1 MTQQT
6 ATLER
11 RYVEAW
17 NAAIAP
23 SSSDVPAELHALRE
37 SAIAKF
43 EEVGFPTERRGNEA
57 WKYTDVG
64 PIANATFDDLAPV
77 PPVRVA
83 TEALDQHIMGGS
95 VWNRM
100 VFVDGHWVPSLTS
113 LPMLPPQ
120 VTVTSLAKAM
130 ALHPHLERDHLGH
143 YASCDESGFTALNT
157 AFLRDGGALIVPH
170 DTVVEEPIHFIYL
183 SSSEGHSSV
192 TQPRTLVSMG
202 RNAKAS
208 IIESYGGLTDTMSL
222 TNAVSE
228 YVLAEGAQLDACR
241 LQQHSGSA
249 YHVGSAQVRLGR
261 NSRFTAG
268 AFDFGGAIARSTLNV
283 ALEGEGGECTLYG
296 LYMTNHGQHVDNQV
310 LVDHIAPHT
319 TSEQVYKGVLD
330 GKSRGVFHGSI
341 TVRQAAQKTNAKQT
355 DKNLLLS
362 DEAEVDTKPALWIYA
377 DDVRCGHGAA
387 CGKLDDGAL
396 FYLQSRGIDEAA
408 ARRMLVHGFANE
420 VLDHVE
426 LTPLRV
432 HLEQL
437 IHDSLRPAAHPSIS
451 PLRQAQDRF
460 RANGGEQERRT

>member
-1 MTQQT
+1 MTQKT

-17 NAAIAP
+17 NDAIASASP
-23 SSSDVPAELHALRE
+23 DVPAELRALRE

-43 EEVGFPTERRGNEA
+43 EEVGFPTARRGNEA

-64 PIANATFDDLAPV
+64 PIANAAFDDLAPSA
-77 PPVRVA
+77 PMRVA

-113 LPMLPPQ
+113 LPSLPPQ
-120 VTVTSLAKAM
+120 VTVTSLARAM
-130 ALHPHLERDHLGH
+130 ALHPHLVRDLGH
-143 YASCDESGFTALNT
+143 YAPYDESGFTALNT
-157 AFLRDGGALIVPH
+157 AFLRDGAVLVVPH

-183 SSSEGHSSV
+183 TSSEGQSSV
-192 TQPRTLVSMG
+192 TQPRTLVSIG

-208 IIESYGGLTDTMSL
+208 VIESYGGLTDTLSL

-241 LQQHSGSA
+241 LQQQAKFGVSRR
-249 YHVGSAQVRLGR
+249 VG
-261 NSRFTAG
+261 AG
-268 AFDFGGAIARSTLNV
+268 ASSGRTVASRRGRSTSAGPIARHTLSV
-283 ALEGEGGECTLYG
+283 ALEGEGSECTLYG

-310 LVDHIAPHT
+310 LIEHIAPHT
-319 TSEQVYKGVLD
+319 TSEQVYKGVLN

-341 TVRQAAQKTNAKQT
+341 TVQQTAQKTNAKQT

-396 FYLQSRGIDEAA
+396 FYLQSRGIDEAT

-420 VLDHVE
+420 VLDHVG

-437 IHDSLRPAAHPSIS
+437 IHATLRSS
-451 PLRQAQDRF
+451 
-460 RANGGEQERRT
+460 ERHT

>member
-1 MTQQT
+1 MAQKP

-17 NAAIAP
+17 KDAIAP
-23 SSSDVPAELHALRE
+23 SSSAIPGDLQTLRE

-43 EEVGFPTERRGNEA
+43 EEVGFPTARRGNEE
-57 WKYTDVG
+57 WKYTDVA
-64 PIANATFDDLAPV
+64 PIANAAFDDLAPA

-83 TEALDQHIMGGS
+83 TDALDQHIMGGS

-113 LPMLPPQ
+113 LPSLPPQ
-120 VTVTSLAKAM
+120 VTVTSLARAM
-130 ALHPHLERDHLGH
+130 ASHPHLVQGRLGH
-143 YASCDESGFTALNT
+143 FAPYDESGFTALNT
-157 AFLRDGGALIVPH
+157 AFLRDGAVLIVPH

-183 SSSEGHSSV
+183 TSSEGQSSV
-192 TQPRTLVSMG
+192 TQPRTFVSLG
-202 RNAKAS
+202 RSAKAS
-208 IIESYGGLTDTMSL
+208 VIESYGGLTHTLSL

-228 YVLAEGAQLDACR
+228 YVLAEGAQLDVCR
-241 LQQHSGSA
+241 LQQQA
-249 YHVGSAQVRLGR
+249 LPAFQVGSARVRLDR
-261 NSRFTAG
+261 DSRFTCG
-268 AFDFGGAIARSTLNV
+268 SFDFGGAIARNTLNV
-283 ALEGEGGECTLYG
+283 ALEGEGSECTLYG
-296 LYMTNHGQHVDNQV
+296 LYMTNGGQHVDNQV
-310 LVDHIAPHT
+310 LVEHIAPHT
-319 TSEQVYKGVLD
+319 TSSQMYKGVLN

-341 TVRQAAQKTNAKQT
+341 TVQQTAQKTNANQS

-387 CGKLDDGAL
+387 CGKLDDAAL
-396 FYLQSRGIDEAA
+396 FYLQSRGIEEAA

-420 VLDHVE
+420 VLDYVG

-437 IHDSLRPAAHPSIS
+437 IHDSLRSS
-451 PLRQAQDRF
+451 
-460 RANGGEQERRT
+460 GEHA

>member
-6 ATLER
+6 IALER
-11 RYVEAW
+11 KYVEAW

-23 SSSDVPAELHALRE
+23 ASSDIPAELHALRQ

-43 EEVGFPTERRGNEA
+43 EEVGFPTARRGNEA
-57 WKYTDVG
+57 WKYTDIG
-64 PIANATFDDLAPV
+64 PIARAAFDDLAPA

-113 LPMLPPQ
+113 MPSLPPQ
-120 VTVTSLAKAM
+120 VTVTSLARAM
-130 ALHPHLERDHLGH
+130 ALHPHLVREHLGRCAP
-143 YASCDESGFTALNT
+143 YDEGGFTALNT
-157 AFLRDGGALIVPH
+157 AFLRDGAVVIVPH
-170 DTVVEEPIHFIYL
+170 DVEVEEPIHFIYL
-183 SSSEGHSSV
+183 TSSEGHSSV
-192 TQPRTLVSMG
+192 TQPRTLVSLG
-202 RNAKAS
+202 RNAKATV
-208 IIESYGGLTDTMSL
+208 IESYGGLNDTLSL

-228 YVLAEGAQLDACR
+228 YILAEGAQLHTFR
-241 LQQHSGSA
+241 LQQQASPA
-249 YHVGSAQVRLGR
+249 YHVGSTQVRLAR
-261 NSRFTAG
+261 DSRFTAG
-268 AFDFGGAIARSTLNV
+268 SFDFGGSIARHTLSV
-283 ALEGEGGECTLYG
+283 ELEGEGSECSLYG

-310 LVDHIAPHT
+310 LVNHIAPHT
-319 TSEQVYKGVLD
+319 TSEQVYKGVLN
-330 GKSRGVFHGSI
+330 GRSRGVFHGSI
-341 TVRQAAQKTNAKQT
+341 TVQQTAQKTNAKQS

-396 FYLQSRGIDEAA
+396 FYLQSRGIDEAM

-420 VLDHVE
+420 VLDYVD

-437 IHDSLRPAAHPSIS
+437 ITATLRAS
-451 PLRQAQDRF
+451 
-460 RANGGEQERRT
+460 ERHA

>member
-1 MTQQT
+1 MTQRT

-17 NAAIAP
+17 NDAIAP
-23 SSSDVPAELHALRE
+23 ASSEVPAELHALRE

-43 EEVGFPTERRGNEA
+43 EEVGFPTARRGNEA

-64 PIANATFDDLAPV
+64 PIANAAFDDLAPAA
-77 PPVRVA
+77 PVRVA

-113 LPMLPPQ
+113 LPSLPPQ
-120 VTVTSLAKAM
+120 VTVTSLARAM
-130 ALHPHLERDHLGH
+130 ALHPHLVRDLGH
-143 YASCDESGFTALNT
+143 HAPYEESGFTALNT
-157 AFLRDGGALIVPH
+157 AFLRDGAALIVPH
-170 DTVVEEPIHFIYL
+170 DTVVEEPIHLIYL
-183 SSSEGHSSV
+183 SSSEGHSTV
-192 TQPRTLVSMG
+192 TQPRTLVSIG

-208 IIESYGGLTDTMSL
+208 VIESYGGLTDTLSL

-241 LQQHSGSA
+241 LQQQADAA
-249 YHVGSAQVRLGR
+249 YHVDWAQVRLGR

-268 AFDFGGAIARSTLNV
+268 AFDFGGAIARHTLSV
-283 ALEGEGGECTLYG
+283 ALEGEGSECTLYG

-310 LVDHIAPHT
+310 LVEHIAPHT
-319 TSEQVYKGVLD
+319 TSEQVYKGVLN
-330 GKSRGVFHGSI
+330 GRSRGVFHGSI
-341 TVRQAAQKTNAKQT
+341 TVQQTAQKTNAKQT

-420 VLDHVE
+420 ALDHVG

-437 IHDSLRPAAHPSIS
+437 VHDSLRHDAHPSIS
-451 PLRQAQDRF
+451 PFDRS
-460 RANGGEQERRT
+460 RANGGEPERHA

>member
-11 RYVEAW
+11 RCVEAW

-23 SSSDVPAELHALRE
+23 SSTGIPAELRALRQ
-37 SAIAKF
+37 SAIATF
-43 EEVGFPTERRGNEA
+43 EKIGFPTARRGNEA

-64 PIANATFDDLAPV
+64 PIARAVFDDLAPE

-83 TEALDQHIMGGS
+83 TEALDQHVMGGS

-100 VFVDGHWVPSLTS
+100 VFVDGHWVPALTS
-113 LPMLPPQ
+113 MPTLPPQ

-130 ALHPHLERDHLGH
+130 ALHPHLVRDHLGH
-143 YASCDESGFTALNT
+143 YAAYDESGFTALNT
-157 AFLRDGGALIVPH
+157 AFLRDGAVVIVPH
-170 DTVVEEPIHFIYL
+170 DVVVEEPIHFIYL
-183 SSSEGHSSV
+183 SSSEGQSAM
-192 TQPRTLVSMG
+192 TQPRTLVILG
-202 RNAKAS
+202 RNARAS
-208 IIESYGGLTDTMSL
+208 VIESYGGLTDTASL
-222 TNAVSE
+222 TNAMAE
-228 YVLAEGAQLDACR
+228 YVLAEGAHLDAFR
-241 LQQHSGSA
+241 LQQQALPA
-249 YHVGSAQVRLGR
+249 YHVGSAQACLARD
-261 NSRFTAG
+261 SRFTLG
-268 AFDFGGAIARSTLNV
+268 AFDFGGAIARHTLNV
-283 ALEGEGGECTLYG
+283 ALEGEGSACTLYG
-296 LYMTNHGQHVDNQV
+296 LYMTNDGQHVDNQV
-310 LVDHIAPHT
+310 LVNHAAPHT
-319 TSEQVYKGVLD
+319 TSEQIFKGVLD
-330 GKSRGVFHGSI
+330 GRSRAVFHGSI
-341 TVRQAAQKTNAKQT
+341 TVQQAAQKTNAKQT

-420 VLDHVE
+420 TLDYVG

-437 IHDSLRPAAHPSIS
+437 ITASLRAT
-451 PLRQAQDRF
+451 
-460 RANGGEQERRT
+460 RRHA

>member
-6 ATLER
+6 AALER
-11 RYVEAW
+11 KYVEAW

-23 SSSDVPAELHALRE
+23 SSADIPAELHALRQ

-43 EEVGFPTERRGNEA
+43 EEVGFPTARRGNEA
-57 WKYTDVG
+57 WKYTDIA
-64 PIANATFDDLAPV
+64 PIAHAAFDDLAPE

-113 LPMLPPQ
+113 MPSLPPQ
-120 VTVTSLAKAM
+120 VTVTSLARAM
-130 ALHPHLERDHLGH
+130 ALHPHLVRDHLGH
-143 YASCDESGFTALNT
+143 YAPYDEGGFTALNT
-157 AFLRDGGALIVPH
+157 AFLRDGAVVIVPH
-170 DTVVEEPIHFIYL
+170 DVVVEEPIHFIYL
-183 SSSEGHSSV
+183 TSSEGHSSV
-192 TQPRTLVSMG
+192 TQPRTLVSLG
-202 RNAKAS
+202 KNARATV
-208 IIESYGGLTDTMSL
+208 IESYGGLNDTLSL

-228 YVLAEGAQLDACR
+228 YIVAEGARLDTCR
-241 LQQHSGSA
+241 LQQQASPA
-249 YHVGSAQVRLGR
+249 YHVGSTQVRLAR
-261 NSRFTAG
+261 DSRFSAG
-268 AFDFGGAIARSTLNV
+268 AFDFGGSIARHTLSV
-283 ALEGEGGECTLYG
+283 ELEGEGSECSLYG
-296 LYMTNHGQHVDNQV
+296 LYMTNQGQHVDNQV
-310 LVDHIAPHT
+310 LVNHIAPHT
-319 TSEQVYKGVLD
+319 TSEQVYKGVLN
-330 GKSRGVFHGSI
+330 GRSRGVFHGSI
-341 TVRQAAQKTNAKQT
+341 TVQQTAQKTNAQQS

-396 FYLQSRGIDEAA
+396 FYLRSRGIDEAT

-420 VLDHVE
+420 VLDHVT

-437 IHDSLRPAAHPSIS
+437 ITGTLRASERHP
-451 PLRQAQDRF
+451 
-460 RANGGEQERRT
+460 

>member
-1 MTQQT
+1 MTQRT

-17 NAAIAP
+17 KDAIAAAP
-23 SSSDVPAELHALRE
+23 PDVPAELRALRE

-43 EEVGFPTERRGNEA
+43 AEVGFPTARRGNEA
-57 WKYTDVG
+57 WKYTDVA
-64 PIANATFDDLAPV
+64 PIANADFDDLAPA

-83 TEALDQHIMGGS
+83 TEALDRHIMGGS

-113 LPMLPPQ
+113 LPSLPPQ

-130 ALHPHLERDHLGH
+130 ALHPHLVRDLGR
-143 YASCDESGFTALNT
+143 YAPYDESGFTALNT
-157 AFLRDGGALIVPH
+157 AFLRDGAVVVVPH

-183 SSSEGHSSV
+183 SSSEGRSSV

-208 IIESYGGLTDTMSL
+208 VIESYGGLTDSPSL

-228 YVLAEGAQLDACR
+228 YVLDEGAHLDAWR
-241 LQQHSGSA
+241 LQQHAAAA

-268 AFDFGGAIARSTLNV
+268 AFDFGGAIARHTLSV
-283 ALEGEGGECTLYG
+283 ALEGEGSECVLYG
-296 LYMTNHGQHVDNQV
+296 LYMTNGGQHVDNQV
-310 LVDHIAPHT
+310 LVEHVAPHT

-341 TVRQAAQKTNAKQT
+341 TVRQTAQKTNAKQS
-355 DKNLLLS
+355 DRNLLLS

-396 FYLQSRGIDEAA
+396 FYLQSRGIDEAS

-420 VLDHVE
+420 VLEHVG

-437 IHDSLRPAAHPSIS
+437 IHESLRHAVH
-451 PLRQAQDRF
+451 PLRVPSGQAPISL
-460 RANGGEQERRT
+460 RADGGEPGRRA

>member
-1 MTQQT
+1 MTQRT

-17 NAAIAP
+17 NDVIAP
-23 SSSDVPAELHALRE
+23 ASSEAPAELHALRE

-43 EEVGFPTERRGNEA
+43 EEVGFPTARRGNEA

-64 PIANATFDDLAPV
+64 PIANAAFDDLAPAA
-77 PPVRVA
+77 PVRVA

-113 LPMLPPQ
+113 LPSLPPQ
-120 VTVTSLAKAM
+120 VTVTSLARAM
-130 ALHPHLERDHLGH
+130 ALHPHLVRDLGH
-143 YASCDESGFTALNT
+143 YAPYDESGFTALNT
-157 AFLRDGGALIVPH
+157 AFLRDGAVLVVPH

-183 SSSEGHSSV
+183 TSSEGQSSV
-192 TQPRTLVSMG
+192 TQPRTLVSIG

-208 IIESYGGLTDTMSL
+208 VIESYGGLTDTLSL
-222 TNAVSE
+222 TNTVSE

-241 LQQHSGSA
+241 LQQQAKSA

-261 NSRFTAG
+261 DSRFTAG
-268 AFDFGGAIARSTLNV
+268 AFDFGGAIARHTLNV
-283 ALEGEGGECTLYG
+283 ALEGEGSECTLYG
-296 LYMTNHGQHVDNQV
+296 LYMTNGGQHVDNQV
-310 LVDHIAPHT
+310 LIEHIAPHT
-319 TSEQVYKGVLD
+319 TSEQVYKGVLN
-330 GKSRGVFHGSI
+330 GRSRGVFHGSI
-341 TVRQAAQKTNAKQT
+341 TVQQTAQKTNAKQT

-396 FYLQSRGIDEAA
+396 FYLQSRGIDEAT

-420 VLDHVE
+420 VLDHVG

-437 IHDSLRPAAHPSIS
+437 ITATLRSS
-451 PLRQAQDRF
+451 
-460 RANGGEQERRT
+460 ERHA

>member
-1 MTQQT
+1 MTQRA

-17 NAAIAP
+17 NNAIAP
-23 SSSDVPAELHALRE
+23 ASSDVPAALHELRE
-37 SAIAKF
+37 AAIAKF
-43 EEVGFPTERRGNEA
+43 EEVGFPTARRGNEA

-64 PIANATFDDLAPV
+64 PIVNAAFDDLAPAA
-77 PPVRVA
+77 PVRVA
-83 TEALDQHIMGGS
+83 TEALDQHVMGGS

-113 LPMLPPQ
+113 LPSLPPQ
-120 VTVTSLAKAM
+120 VTVTSLARAM
-130 ALHPHLERDHLGH
+130 ALHPHLVRDLGH
-143 YASCDESGFTALNT
+143 YAPYDESGFTALNT
-157 AFLRDGGALIVPH
+157 AFLRDGAVLVVPH

-183 SSSEGHSSV
+183 TSSEGQSSV
-192 TQPRTLVSMG
+192 TQPRTLVSIG

-208 IIESYGGLTDTMSL
+208 VIESYGGLTDTLSL

-241 LQQHSGSA
+241 LQQQARSA

-261 NSRFTAG
+261 DSRFTAG
-268 AFDFGGAIARSTLNV
+268 AFDFGGAIARHTLSV
-283 ALEGEGGECTLYG
+283 ALEGEGSECTLYG
-296 LYMTNHGQHVDNQV
+296 LYMTNSGQHVDNQV
-310 LVDHIAPHT
+310 LVEHIAPHT
-319 TSEQVYKGVLD
+319 TSEQVYKGVLN
-330 GKSRGVFHGSI
+330 GRSRGVFHGSI
-341 TVRQAAQKTNAKQT
+341 TVQQTAQKTNAKQT

-396 FYLQSRGIDEAA
+396 FYLQSRGIDEAT

-437 IHDSLRPAAHPSIS
+437 IHATLRSS
-451 PLRQAQDRF
+451 
-460 RANGGEQERRT
+460 ERHT